1 MELNPILII
10 DDDADE
16 LEMIKEASECLQLNR
31 PILFFRS
38 GDEFINYLKSATQ
51 APFLIISD
59 VNLGAIDGFALK
71 KKIVESRELKYISVP
86 YIFWS
91 TSASEKQIQYAY
103 DLPVQGF
110 FFKSNNFNDLCETL
124 KIMIEYWQRS
134 QHPKQVK

>member
-1 MELNPILII
+1 MII